1 MIEII
6 GDVPAAFA
14 AAATETFYALALDGE
29 AEVEVTFV
37 GEDEIREL
45 NARTRGV
52 DRATDVLSFPM
63 LEEIK
68 PFTADNYPLDVDP
81 ASGRVTL
88 GSIVICE
95 AIALRQA
102 EEYGHAA
109 EREKT
114 YLFTHG
120 LLHLLGYDHIEEEDR
135 RVMRG
140 AEERVLSAIGITR

>member
-1 MIEII
+1 MITVI
-6 GDVPAAFA
+6 GAAPAAFA
-14 AAATETFYALALDGE
+14 AAAAEAFAALGLAGE

-37 GEDEIREL
+37 GEAEIREL

-52 DRATDVLSFPM
+52 DKATDVLSFPM
-63 LEEIK
+63 LDAIK
-68 PFTADNYPLDVDP
+68 PFTAANYPFDVDP
-81 ASGRVTL
+81 ASGRVSL
-88 GSIVICE
+88 GSVVICE
-95 AIALRQA
+95 AVALRQA

-135 RVMRG
+135 RLMRA